1 MIARILTMKALSKVV
16 IIKNLLG
23 RESWLQSSKPH
34 EFSGTAVYYNAEAD
48 NNGRQLYDFKTPV
61 R

>member
-1 MIARILTMKALSKVV
+1 MKALSKVV

-48 NNGRQLYDFKTPV
+48 DNGRQLYDFKTPV